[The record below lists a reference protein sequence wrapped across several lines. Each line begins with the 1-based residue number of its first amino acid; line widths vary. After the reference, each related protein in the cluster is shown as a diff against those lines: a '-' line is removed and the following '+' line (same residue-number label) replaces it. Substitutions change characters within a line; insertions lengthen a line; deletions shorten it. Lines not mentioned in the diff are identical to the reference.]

1 MLTSEY
7 YVLDGAKTL
16 AFPTKKGQ
24 KMIVKA
30 ARGSDLSWKSYDAH
44 GNIWFES
51 QISLYDFSAIKTT
64 DETVSKR
71 IQSILKNAVRLNS
84 EFLSNWKA
92 FKIETHLEFCRT
104 WGLGSS
110 SSLIHLV
117 ASWADVN
124 PFLLHFKVSQGS
136 GYDIA
141 CAGADGPLI
150 FALADD
156 SLHYEEVDFNPSFS
170 KNLYFVHLN
179 QKQSS
184 DDAVKYYFKH
194 AKNKKVTVKS
204 LTDITDKII
213 GCTDFNK
220 FCSLLTEHEDI
231 ISKEMKMKT
240 VQSERFSDFNG
251 ITKSLGAWGGDFILA
266 ASDAGQDKVHSYF
279 NEKGF
284 KTIVAFDDMICQ

>member
-16 AFPTKKGQ
+16 AFPTKQGQ
-24 KMIVKA
+24 KMMVKA
-30 ARGSDLSWKSYDAH
+30 TRGSDLNWKSYDVH
-44 GNIWFES
+44 GEIWFES
-51 QISLYDFSAIKTT
+51 QISLYDFSAVKTT
-64 DETVSKR
+64 DEAVSEK

-92 FKIETHLEFCRT
+92 FKIETHLEFCRN

-117 ASWADVN
+117 ADWADVN

-141 CAGADGPLI
+141 CAGADGPLV

-156 SLHYEEVDFNPSFS
+156 SLHYEEVDFNPSFT

-179 QKQSS
+179 EKQSS

-194 AKNKKVTVKS
+194 AKNKKATVKA
-204 LTDITDKII
+204 LTEITDKII
-213 GCTDFNK
+213 SAKDFNE
-220 FCSLLTEHEDI
+220 FCGLLRRHEEI
-231 ISKEMKMKT
+231 VAREMKLKT
-240 VQSERFSDFNG
+240 VQSERFSEFQG
-251 ITKSLGAWGGDFILA
+251 LTKSLGAWGGDFVLA
-266 ASDAGQDKVHSYF
+266 ASDKGQEKVHSYF

-284 KTIVAFDDMICQ
+284 DTVVAFDDMICQ